1 VEVPCAT
8 LPVDFGIQEI
18 FRHRVNYGAK
28 MFIKLDCR
36 LKNSAFE
43 RGKLN
48 MFIKRLMTN
57 IPPVEWL

>member
-1 VEVPCAT
+1 MEVPCAT
-8 LPVDFGIQEI
+8 LPVDFGKQEI
-18 FRHRVNYGAK
+18 FRRRVNYGAK
-28 MFIKLDCR
+28 MFITLGCR
-36 LKNSAFE
+36 LKKSAFE